1 MTTNRWHS
9 HHTSCAVI
17 GSYKPCRHSIVE
29 VNFTIIAAEESVLA
43 REFDDNFDI
52 ETYHRKIDSADVMYK
67 PIRGPGGEIRIHDG
81 PSHFERQLYEY
92 NRPKRGEQA

>member
-1 MTTNRWHS
+1 MTTNRWRS

-67 PIRGPGGEIRIHDG
+67 PSEDREGKFEFTMDPRI
-81 PSHFERQLYEY
+81 
-92 NRPKRGEQA
+92 